1 MKLWGI
7 KGDKMNKEEERL
19 YPEIETWCKKYLEEK
34 YKGHIIFTTH
44 ETSRQT
50 LESYFK
56 NIGIE
61 IKEAIGLSIKVD
73 IVGVL
78 KRSKKVKL
86 VFIEVKDKPLTLADL
101 GQLWSYTKLLNPIE
115 SFLISSKGLGVL
127 KYLFKVLKRE
137 DLLVYGLKQEK
148 MMKIC
153 KWDSSRKSIDYST
166 LIPKL

>member
-1 MKLWGI
+1 
-7 KGDKMNKEEERL
+7 MNKGEKYL
-19 YPEIETWCKKYLEEK
+19 YPEIEKWFKKYLEEK
-34 YKGHIIFTTH
+34 HKGYTICTTH
-44 ETSRQT
+44 KTSRQT

-127 KYLFKVLKRE
+127 EYLFKILKRE

-148 MMKIC
+148 MMRIC
-153 KWDSSRKSIDYST
+153 KWDSIRKSIDYST